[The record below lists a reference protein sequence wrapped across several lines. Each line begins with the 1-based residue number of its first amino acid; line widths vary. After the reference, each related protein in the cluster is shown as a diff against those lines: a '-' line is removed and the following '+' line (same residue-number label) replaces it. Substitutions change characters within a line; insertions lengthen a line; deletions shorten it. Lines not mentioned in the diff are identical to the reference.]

1 MRLAT
6 RTITLV
12 AAVGLLAACAPSG
25 GGASGDAGDDAQS
38 IGLSVADTDAGP
50 SLVGPNGMTLYVFT
64 QDTDGT
70 STCTDE
76 CALAYRDTGE
86 NRRVAADRCA
96 SLHQRGNHG
105 PISVGLQAS
114 VRVHGPGMQIV
125 GEHHAVADEYALL
138 ERDPFANE
146 GMARDL
152 AVLTNGGVALN
163 LDERPDSCARADAA
177 PVHVDQIRMMDDNA
191 FFENHT

>member
-6 RTITLV
+6 RTITLI

-25 GGASGDAGDDAQS
+25 GGASGDAGAES

-76 CALAYRDTGE
+76 CATAWPPLTVEAGAEVESGDGVTGE
-86 NRRVAADRCA
+86 LAIVDREDGDSQVTYDGMPLYYYSGDSEPGDATGEGVNDVWFIA
-96 SLHQRGNHG
+96 S
-105 PISVGLQAS
+105 P
-114 VRVHGPGMQIV
+114 
-125 GEHHAVADEYALL
+125 
-138 ERDPFANE
+138 E
-146 GMARDL
+146 GQE
-152 AVLTNGGVALN
+152 GGG
-163 LDERPDSCARADAA
+163 AA
-177 PVHVDQIRMMDDNA
+177 PTDDGGA
-191 FFENHT
+191 APSPTPIDYDY